1 MFRSDTDRRM
11 RDDGRVNVEL
21 VAIGSE
27 LLLGQIVDSNSAWM
41 AQRLAEVGADLF
53 RKTTVGDNLDRMV
66 DVLAGALARADCVIT
81 GGGLGPTEDD
91 LTRQAVA
98 KVTGRPLHRHPDAL
112 HDLQERFRSRGFV
125 LTPNNEKQALLP
137 RDAIL
142 VHNPNGTAPAF
153 IVEDDRGTIICLP
166 GVPFEMKWLMEHVVV
181 PYLRQRWRLQQVIHH
196 RVLKVGEL
204 GESAVDHRIGAIMT
218 GSTNPK
224 VGVLAHPGQ
233 VDVRISARA
242 GSEEAARRLIEPTE
256 AEIRAALGDHV
267 FAVDEETLESVVA
280 AALARRGWQV
290 ASYEDRTGGTVAA
303 ALREAAGERFL
314 EGRIVTADAARVR
327 LAKAAGEAADG
338 SGGALAAALAR
349 AVCRLSGA
357 DVALAVH
364 STEAAAAGIAGEMA
378 GAATMTGSAQPQ
390 NLGPGN
396 TWLVVTGS
404 VGEHS
409 HHLGIG
415 VRGQVD
421 RRRAAVA
428 AMSLLRRALL

>member
-1 MFRSDTDRRM
+1 MGRRM
-11 RDDGRVNVEL
+11 RDDGRVTVEL

-53 RKTTVGDNLDRMV
+53 RKTTVGDNLERMV
-66 DVLAGALARADCVIT
+66 DVLGGAMKRADCVIT

-98 KVTGRPLHRHPDAL
+98 RVTGRPLHPHAEAL
-112 HDLQERFRSRGFV
+112 HDLEERFRSRGFV

-137 RDAIL
+137 RGAIL
-142 VHNPNGTAPAF
+142 VPNPNGTAPAF
-153 IVEDDRGTIICLP
+153 VVEDKRRAIICLP

-181 PYLRQRWRLQQVIHH
+181 PYLRQRWRLKQVIHH

-218 GSTNPK
+218 ASTNPK

-242 GSEEAARRLIEPTE
+242 ESEEAARRLIDPTE
-256 AEIRAALGDHV
+256 VEIRAALGDHV
-267 FAVDEETLESVVA
+267 FAVDRETLETVVA
-280 AALARRGWQV
+280 DLLSRRGWRV

-303 ALREAAGERFL
+303 ALREAAGERFV
-314 EGRIVTADAARVR
+314 EGRIVTADAARMR
-327 LAKAAGEAADG
+327 LAEAAGEGTDG
-338 SGGALAAALAR
+338 SGGALASALAR

-364 STEAAAAGIAGEMA
+364 STDAAAAGSGAGAEMA
-378 GAATMTGSAQPQ
+378 GAATVAASAQPQ

-396 TWLVVTGS
+396 TWLAVAGAA
-404 VGEHS
+404 GEHR

-428 AMSLLRRALL
+428 ALSLLRRSLL

>member
-1 MFRSDTDRRM
+1 M
-11 RDDGRVNVEL
+11 RDDERVNVEL

-53 RKTTVGDNLDRMV
+53 RKTTVGDNLERMV
-66 DVLAGALARADCVIT
+66 DVLGGAMTRADCVIT

-98 KVTGRPLHRHPDAL
+98 TVTGRPLHPHPDAL

-137 RDAIL
+137 RDAVL
-142 VHNPNGTAPAF
+142 VPNPNGTAPAF
-153 IVEDDRGTIICLP
+153 IVEDDRATIICLP
-166 GVPFEMKWLMEHVVV
+166 GVPFEMKWLMEHIVV

-196 RVLKVGEL
+196 RVLRVGEL
-204 GESAVDHRIGAIMT
+204 GESAVDHRIGSIITA
-218 GSTNPK
+218 STNPK

-242 GSEEAARRLIEPTE
+242 ESAAAARRLIEPIE
-256 AEIRAALGDHV
+256 DEIRAALGDHV
-267 FAVDEETLESVVA
+267 FAVDGETLESVVA

-290 ASYEDRTGGTVAA
+290 ASCEDRTGGTVAA
-303 ALREAAGERFL
+303 ALREAAGERFV
-314 EGRIVTADAARVR
+314 EGRIATTAAARVR
-327 LAKAAGEAADG
+327 LADAAGEGTDRAGA
-338 SGGALAAALAR
+338 ALASALAR

-357 DVALAVH
+357 DVAVAVH
-364 STEAAAAGIAGEMA
+364 STDAAAPGPGANGGSGHMA
-378 GAATMTGSAQPQ
+378 VAATVTGSAQPQ
-390 NLGPGN
+390 NLGPGD
-396 TWLVVTGS
+396 TWLAIAGAA
-404 VGEHS
+404 GEHR

-428 AMSLLRRALL
+428 ALSLLRRSLL

>member
-1 MFRSDTDRRM
+1 M
-11 RDDGRVNVEL
+11 RDDGRVTVEL

-41 AQRLAEVGADLF
+41 AQRLGEVGVDLF
-53 RKTTVGDNLDRMV
+53 RKTTVGDNLERMV
-66 DVLAGALARADCVIT
+66 DVLGGALSRADCVIT

-98 KVTGRPLHRHPDAL
+98 EAVGRPLHLHPDAL
-112 HDLQERFRSRGFV
+112 QDLEERFRSRGFV

-142 VHNPNGTAPAF
+142 VPNPNGTAPAF
-153 IVEDDRGTIICLP
+153 IVEDRRGTIISLP
-166 GVPFEMKWLMEHVVV
+166 GVPFEMKWLMKHVVV

-218 GSTNPK
+218 ASTNPK

-242 GSEEAARRLIEPTE
+242 ESAEAALRLIEPTE

-303 ALREAAGERFL
+303 ALREAAGERFV
-314 EGRIVTADAARVR
+314 EGRIVTADAARLR
-327 LAKAAGEAADG
+327 LSEAAGEG
-338 SGGALAAALAR
+338 MEVSGEALASALAR

-364 STEAAAAGIAGEMA
+364 SNDAPAAGNAGQMA
-378 GAATMTGSAQPQ
+378 AAATMTGSAQPQ

-396 TWLVVTGS
+396 TWLAVAGAA
-404 VGEHS
+404 GEHG

-428 AMSLLRRALL
+428 ALSLLRRSLL